1 MCTGFAKR
9 VKAAKYS
16 LIQRRKMIAFTDAER
31 KEYRHIWVAAE
42 VLSGEIQ
49 PVTHELIGTA
59 RTLAD
64 LRKSEVWVLV
74 MGSGIKGKLE
84 SLFAYGAD
92 VAIVV
97 DNPGLSGFVDETE
110 AKIMKRLIA
119 EYKPEVLI
127 CGATTRGRALMPRVA
142 VMTHCG
148 LTADCTGLSIDPE
161 NGDLL
166 QTRPAFGGNIMAT
179 IRCSN
184 HRPQMA
190 TVRPRV
196 MKSPEPDPG
205 RTGRIIKEEMLTSDT
220 EKIKQIIDVFHSTE
234 TAFNLADA
242 QIIISGGR
250 GMKGP
255 EGFKLLKQFAER
267 VGGAAVGASRAAVD
281 SGWVP
286 YAHQVGQTGQTV
298 QTKVYI
304 ACGISGQIQHLVGM
318 QSCDLII
325 AIDKNPDTPMMQIAD
340 IAVVGDLF
348 EIIPEIIKGIT
359 PL

>member
-1 MCTGFAKR
+1 
-9 VKAAKYS
+9 
-16 LIQRRKMIAFTDAER
+16 MIAFTDTER
-31 KEYRHIWVAAE
+31 KEYRNIWVVAE
-42 VLSGEIQ
+42 VLFGEIQ
-49 PVTHELIGTA
+49 SVTHELTGTA

-64 LRKSEVWVLV
+64 LRKSEVWVVV
-74 MGSGIKGKLE
+74 MGSGIEGKLE

-92 VAIVV
+92 VAILV
-97 DNPGLSGFVDETE
+97 DNPGLSAFVDETE
-110 AKIMKRLIA
+110 TKIMKRLIVK
-119 EYKPEVLI
+119 YKPEVVI
-127 CGATTRGRALMPRVA
+127 CGATTRGRALIPRVA
-142 VMTHCG
+142 VMTICG

-179 IRCSN
+179 IRCSK

-205 RTGRIIKEEMLTSDT
+205 RTGRIIKEEMHASDT
-220 EKIKQIIDVFHSTE
+220 KKCKQIIDVFHSTE
-234 TAFNLADA
+234 TAVNLADA
-242 QIIISGGR
+242 EIIISGGR

-255 EGFKLLKQFAER
+255 RGFNLLKQFAQK
-267 VGGAAVGASRAAVD
+267 VGGAAVGASRAAID
-281 SGWVP
+281 SGWIS

-348 EIIPEIIKGIT
+348 EIIPEIVKGIT
-359 PL
+359 NL

>member
-1 MCTGFAKR
+1 MR
-9 VKAAKYS
+9 V
-16 LIQRRKMIAFTDAER
+16 FTDKEK
-31 KEYRHIWVAAE
+31 KEYRNIWVVAE

-59 RTLAD
+59 RNLAD
-64 LRKSEVWVLV
+64 VRKSEVWVVV
-74 MGSGIKGKLE
+74 MGSGIEKASKL
-84 SLFAYGAD
+84 LFSYGAD
-92 VAIVV
+92 AAIIV
-97 DNPGLSGFVDETE
+97 DDPILFGFIDETE
-110 AKIMKRLIA
+110 TKIMKRLIKK
-119 EYKPEVLI
+119 YKPEIVI
-127 CGATTRGRALMPRVA
+127 CGATTRGRSLIPRVS
-142 VMTHCG
+142 VVTNCG
-148 LTADCTGLSIDPE
+148 LTADCTGLSIDSD

-205 RTGRIIKEEMLTSDT
+205 RTGRIINEKMTPGNRT
-220 EKIKQIIDVFHSTE
+220 KIKNIIDIFHNTE
-234 TAFNLADA
+234 TAVNLADA

-255 EGFKLLKQFAER
+255 EGFILLKQFAKR

-281 SGWVP
+281 SGWIP

-325 AIDKNPDTPMMQIAD
+325 AIDKDPDTPMMQIAD

-348 EIIPEIIKGIT
+348 EIIPEIIKEIGN
-359 PL
+359 L